1 MFANNEK
8 LMQSIWHQFDI
19 KVNNLQLEE
28 YLIKENEI
36 LKHRGIKE
44 DDQLWYRS
52 RINSVSLNEM
62 QFAFPH
68 SPLKNETFSYLRFSL
83 F

>member
-8 LMQSIWHQFDI
+8 LMKSIWHQFDF
-19 KVNNLQLEE
+19 KVNNLRLEE

-36 LKHRGIKE
+36 LNTEESKKMTNS
-44 DDQLWYRS
+44 RS
-52 RINSVSLNEM
+52 RVNSVSLNEM

>member
-8 LMQSIWHQFDI
+8 LMKSIWHQFDF

-36 LKHRGIKE
+36 LNTEESKKMTNYDIE
-44 DDQLWYRS
+44 VES
-52 RINSVSLNEM
+52 I
-62 QFAFPH
+62 
-68 SPLKNETFSYLRFSL
+68 L
-83 F
+83 FH

>member
-1 MFANNEK
+1 MFANSEK
-8 LMQSIWHQFDI
+8 LMKSIWHQFDF

-36 LKHRGIKE
+36 LNTEESKKMTNS
-44 DDQLWYRS
+44 RS
-52 RINSVSLNEM
+52 RVNSVSLNEM

>member
-44 DDQLWYRS
+44 DNQL
-52 RINSVSLNEM
+52 
-62 QFAFPH
+62 
-68 SPLKNETFSYLRFSL
+68 
-83 F
+83 

>member
-1 MFANNEK
+1 MFANSEK
-8 LMQSIWHQFDI
+8 LMKSIWHQFDF
-19 KVNNLQLEE
+19 KVNNLRLEE

-36 LKHRGIKE
+36 LKQRGIKE
-44 DDQLWYRS
+44 DDQLRYRS

-68 SPLKNETFSYLRFSL
+68 SPLENETFSYLRFSL

>member
-1 MFANNEK
+1 MFANSEK
-8 LMQSIWHQFDI
+8 LMKSIWHQFDF

-36 LKHRGIKE
+36 LNTEESKKMTNYDIEVEWILFHWMKCN
-44 DDQLWYRS
+44 LH
-52 RINSVSLNEM
+52 SLI
-62 QFAFPH
+62 P
-68 SPLKNETFSYLRFSL
+68 PWKNETFSYLRFSL

>member
-8 LMQSIWHQFDI
+8 LMKSIWHQFDF

-36 LKHRGIKE
+36 LNTEESKKMANYDIE
-44 DDQLWYRS
+44 VES
-52 RINSVSLNEM
+52 I
-62 QFAFPH
+62 
-68 SPLKNETFSYLRFSL
+68 L
-83 F
+83 FH

>member
-1 MFANNEK
+1 MFSNSEK
-8 LMQSIWHQFDI
+8 LMKSIWHQFDF

-36 LKHRGIKE
+36 LNTEESKKMTNS
-44 DDQLWYRS
+44 RS
-52 RINSVSLNEM
+52 RVNSVSLNEM

-68 SPLKNETFSYLRFSL
+68 SLLKNETFSYLRFSL